1 MRSGKSIRG
10 ILHYNEHKVQS
21 GTAQLILASRF
32 ISDIEKLSF
41 QNKLY
46 RFENITS
53 LNERVKTNALH
64 ISLNFDPSE
73 KLSQEQ
79 LQNIASTYMDKI
91 GFGEQPFLVYRHT
104 DAAHPHIHIATIN
117 IKADGERIDIHNIG
131 RNESEQ
137 ARKEIEEEFNLI
149 KASTRN
155 KQEEPLKPINLGKVV
170 YGKSETK
177 RAITNTV
184 NEIVRSYRFTS
195 VAELNAIL
203 QQFNVIAD
211 RGSEVSRMYE
221 NHGLIYSLL
230 NNGNKMGVP
239 IKASTIYG
247 KPTLKNLEPKFEQ
260 NKEKRKPYR
269 IPLRMAIDKTMS
281 KQALTKDTFKRLL
294 KNESIDVI
302 FRQNDQGITYGLTFI
317 DHRNKT
323 VFNGSDLGKAYSAK
337 AITER
342 FIKEDKHPDKLVPTN
357 PKPEVMAP
365 KPDLL
370 SKDSNNL
377 LETLLSKPEYDGSP
391 LLPRKKKKRR
401 RGFRM

>member
-10 ILHYNEHKVQS
+10 VLHYNEHKVQS

-32 ISDIEKLSF
+32 ISDIERLSF
-41 QNKLY
+41 QNKLN

-64 ISLNFDPSE
+64 ISLNFDPGE

-137 ARKEIEEEFNLI
+137 ARKEIEEKFNLI
-149 KASTRN
+149 KTSTRN
-155 KQEEPLKPINLGKVV
+155 KQVEPLKPISLEKVV

-211 RGSEVSRMYE
+211 RGCEGSRMYDK
-221 NHGLIYSLL
+221 HGLIYSLL
-230 NNGNKMGVP
+230 SNGNKVGVP
-239 IKASTIYG
+239 IKASSIYG
-247 KPTLKNLEPKFEQ
+247 KPTLKNLEHKFEQ
-260 NKEKRKPYR
+260 NEEKRKPYR
-269 IPLRMAIDKTMS
+269 IPLRMAIDKTMA
-281 KQALTKDTFKRLL
+281 KQILTKETFKRLL

-342 FIKEDKHPDKLVPTN
+342 FIKDYRHADSPIPA
-357 PKPEVMAP
+357 KPRSEVISP

-377 LETLLSKPEYDGSP
+377 LEALLSKPEYDGSP
-391 LLPRKKKKRR
+391 LLPLKKKKRR